1 MTNKVVN
8 GNQLTVC
15 WHVDNLKVSHCD
27 SVQVTIFGEW
37 LSRKYRVAVATHRGK
52 VADYLV

>member
-1 MTNKVVN
+1 MTNKAVN
-8 GNQLTVC
+8 GNQMTVC